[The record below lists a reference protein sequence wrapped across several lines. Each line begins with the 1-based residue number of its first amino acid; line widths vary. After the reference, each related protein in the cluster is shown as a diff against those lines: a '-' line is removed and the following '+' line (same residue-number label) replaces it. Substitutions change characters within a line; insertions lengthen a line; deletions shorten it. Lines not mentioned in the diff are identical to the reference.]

1 MTTVLIFLAGG
12 LFVGWQTITDLDE
25 DQTVRAFGNM
35 PLVAAVLAIALA
47 FGAFGFFLAC
57 EMIRHHWMP
66 QHLISN

>member
-1 MTTVLIFLAGG
+1 
-12 LFVGWQTITDLDE
+12 
-25 DQTVRAFGNM
+25 M